1 MHYSWRPEEIPWD
14 WSYSYGTRTE
24 VLLLISRLSNLM
36 SAFYRVEIRAS
47 RNKGHHLSDTQPHS
61 LHWPWA
67 YMLFLFKGLCT
78 GEPPHCIKGQQHREM
93 IAAPPTSKDDTAFL
107 PYSARLTDIV
117 KSSLDGVNSLAVAL
131 SSSSFHP
138 YCRLSCFPYSRL
150 YFKWSQITLK
160 TAVLRGKQHYFNENV
175 K

>member
-1 MHYSWRPEEIPWD
+1 M
-14 WSYSYGTRTE
+14 
-24 VLLLISRLSNLM
+24 
-36 SAFYRVEIRAS
+36 
-47 RNKGHHLSDTQPHS
+47 S
-61 LHWPWA
+61 LHTA
-67 YMLFLFKGLCT
+67 LKVSST
-78 GEPPHCIKGQQHREM
+78 EM

-138 YCRLSCFPYSRL
+138 YCRLSCFPYLRL

-160 TAVLRGKQHYFNENV
+160 TAVLGGKQHYFNENV